1 MSRAARALRLL
12 NVRLRQLGLAHVTRL
27 ADNPAVAARLAAAL
41 DAAEGDWR
49 RPDSSRAS
57 VFAVAGTGGVN
68 WVVLAGGGRR
78 CSIKLRFD
86 RHAKDNII
94 YVGHGSDL
102 PRAVHCEGAGNLLLI
117 GDDVPWCVL
126 DARFVS
132 NRALVSVGRGSIFNG
147 TSIIAEGDEC
157 GVSIGEGGLFAPG
170 TTIRN
175 SDLHGMY
182 TLDDDRWLNPPA
194 PVVIEPY
201 VWFGQDAL
209 VLKGAHVGGGSV
221 VAARSVVAGRTPRY
235 AVVAGAPAK
244 PIRTGVCWAL
254 ERTPNRAALPRIQ
267 AVLGT
272 PGGG

>member
-1 MSRAARALRLL
+1 MSRFARALRLL
-12 NVRLRQLGLAHVTRL
+12 GVRMRQLGLAPVSRL
-27 ADNPAVAARLAAAL
+27 ADNPELAARIAAAM
-41 DAAEGDWR
+41 AAAGGEWH
-49 RPDSSRAS
+49 RPDSVRAS
-57 VFAVAGTGGVN
+57 VFAVAGAGGVN

-78 CSIKLRFD
+78 CKIKLRFD
-86 RHAKDNII
+86 TGAAGNII
-94 YVGHGSDL
+94 YVGHGSDM
-102 PRAVHCEGAGNLLLI
+102 PRAVQCEGAGNLLLI
-117 GDDVPWCVL
+117 GDDVRWCVL

-175 SDLHGMY
+175 SDLHGLY
-182 TLDDDRWLNPPA
+182 TLADDRWLNPPA

-221 VAARSVVAGRTPRY
+221 VAARSVVSGATPRY

-244 PIRTGVCWAL
+244 SIRTGVCWAL

-267 AVLGT
+267 ALLGS
-272 PGGG
+272 PQEA